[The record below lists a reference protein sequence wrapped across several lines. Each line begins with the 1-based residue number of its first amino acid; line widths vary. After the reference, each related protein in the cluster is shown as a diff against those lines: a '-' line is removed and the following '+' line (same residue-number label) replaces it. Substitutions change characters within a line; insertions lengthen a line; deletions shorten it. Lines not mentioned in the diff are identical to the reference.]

1 MALLRFGPAETQQ
14 KYYNKKEEKVKNF
27 FQNFSANFGNAFSE
41 VKSLRFCKKTA
52 LFSIGGGVYVGLE
65 MLWRGRS
72 HISMFAAGGVCFLL
86 LGAMRRISL
95 PGRLIL
101 GPLAITAVELAAGLL
116 VNRDYAVWDYRALPG
131 NFLGQICPAYCFL
144 WLPLSLMGTVLYTGM
159 EKVLDGTMKGEGR

>member
-1 MALLRFGPAETQQ
+1 MASFRFGPAETQQ

-72 HISMFAAGGVCFLL
+72 HVSMFAAGGVCFLL

-101 GPLAITAVELAAGLL
+101 GPAAITAVELAAGLL
-116 VNRDYAVWDYRALPG
+116 VNRDYAVWDYRAMPG

-144 WLPLSLMGTVLYTGM
+144 WIPLSLVGTVLYAYTEDLLDRTNTG
-159 EKVLDGTMKGEGR
+159 ESH